1 MLDSQQLV
9 TELCEIC
16 GMMADIIRRQQES
29 LEQMDAVVAEELL
42 AEIRRK
48 TATFSCDTD
57 TGIENER

>member
-16 GMMADIIRRQQES
+16 GLLADIIRRQQES
-29 LEQMDAVVAEELL
+29 LEQMDAAIEEDLL

-48 TATFSCDTD
+48 TAVFSCDPDTD
-57 TGIENER
+57 TDTER

>member
-16 GMMADIIRRQQES
+16 GLLADIIRRQQES
-29 LEQMDAVVAEELL
+29 LEQMDAVIEEDLL

-57 TGIENER
+57 TDTETER